1 MNLARH
7 VAVVWRFRR
16 IVIAAG
22 LLGIALAVLAAYKVS
37 PSGLERRGIE
47 SWSSESQILVTQP
60 GCPECRV
67 TLPPVA
73 APGEAGSST
82 PATRGE
88 QTFADP
94 GRLASLA
101 MLYSVLS
108 NSDRVLQ
115 SLPEKPDR
123 DQIEA
128 LPFDAT
134 GNGTTF
140 LPIIKLTTLAGSA
153 TAAEELNVHAY
164 KAFRETLTADQRRND
179 IPVEQR
185 IQLNVLKRPAAP
197 ILVSGPSLV
206 PSVLALM
213 LCLIAGLAAA
223 HILESL
229 RTRPSSEAFASSYD
243 VADLDA
249 AHDHQFAAPVG
260 ATWNGDGYAGQ
271 PDDDR
276 AGQPPYR

>member
-1 MNLARH
+1 M
-7 VAVVWRFRR
+7 F
-16 IVIAAG
+16 
-22 LLGIALAVLAAYKVS
+22 
-37 PSGLERRGIE
+37 
-47 SWSSESQILVTQP
+47 
-60 GCPECRV
+60 
-67 TLPPVA
+67 
-73 APGEAGSST
+73 
-82 PATRGE
+82 
-88 QTFADP
+88 
-94 GRLASLA
+94 
-101 MLYSVLS
+101 YSVLS
-108 NSDRVLQ
+108 NSDRVLAD
-115 SLPEKPDR
+115 LPEKPSR

-140 LPIIKLTTLAGSA
+140 LPIIKLTTLADSA
-153 TAAEELNVHAY
+153 KGAVQLNVHAY
-164 KAFRETLTADQRRND
+164 RAFRDTLTQDQRKNN

-185 IQLNVLKRPAAP
+185 IQLDVLKAPAAP

-229 RTRPSSEAFASSYD
+229 RTRPTSQPYASSYD
-243 VADLDA
+243 VADPDFDA
-249 AHDHQFAAPVG
+249 AHDHQFADPVG
-260 ATWNGDGYAGQ
+260 ATWNGDGYADQ